1 MKNKLLLIL
10 LTLIFALPLSAQ
22 VDRSKMPAAGPAPE
36 IRIGDYESFV
46 LDNGMKV
53 FVVENDKLPKVTFSL
68 VLDRDPIFEGESAGY
83 VSTTGQLLRT
93 GTKTR
98 TKDQI
103 DEEIDFIGANLF
115 TSATGIN
122 ASSLS
127 KHTEK
132 LVELMADIVQS
143 ANFKQEELDK
153 IKKQT
158 ISNLQTEKDSP
169 GAIASKVRRVLTYG
183 KDHPYG
189 ELMTE
194 ESVEGI
200 TLDIC
205 KEYYDTYFKPN
216 ISYMAIV
223 GDISK
228 DEAEELIT
236 NYFGN
241 WAKKEVPTFD
251 YKKVKKPLVRKV
263 ALVDRAN
270 SVQSTINIVYPVDL
284 KVGSE
289 EAIKASV
296 LNQLFGGGA
305 SGRLFQNL
313 REDKGYTY
321 GAYSSLSPDK
331 LVGIFNAS
339 ADVRNAVTDSAITEF
354 LSEMKTIRSEKVTEK
369 ELTDT
374 KNFLI
379 GSFSRSLEQP
389 ETIARF
395 ALNIERYNLPKD
407 YYKNYLKKLNTV
419 TIDDIHKMA
428 KKYIKPNNAYVVVV
442 GNADEIAGTI
452 KKFSVSGKI
461 NYYDI
466 YGEKYDPSSKKIP
479 EGVTVEMVIDNY
491 INALGGRENIEKVTD
506 RTMNLKG
513 SAQGMEVLLTITNK
527 APNKYFQKLDVGGG
541 MMQQKTV
548 FDGETGKES
557 GMGQEKMLEGKELD
571 RMKGEAILNP
581 FLDFKKHGIQVEL
594 TGIETINGKDTYKV
608 TITMPAGNKSTEY
621 YDVESGLVVKQIT
634 TFEGP
639 QGTGTST
646 ITFDDYR
653 EVEGVKYPFKLTQQF
668 GPQTLSLDVTTIE
681 INQGLDDSIFEVK

>member
-122 ASSLS
+122 TSSLS

-189 ELMTE
+189 EL
-194 ESVEGI
+194 
-200 TLDIC
+200 
-205 KEYYDTYFKPN
+205 
-216 ISYMAIV
+216 
-223 GDISK
+223 
-228 DEAEELIT
+228 T

-681 INQGLDDSIFEVK
+681 INQGLDDSMFEVK